1 MKETLLILFLTLFS
15 TQVLAQKEAQEFP
28 WSRAAKIIA
37 ADEAKGTQPKKTEL
51 RPKADSEKR
60 EKKIDV
66 DNNKKSK

>member
-1 MKETLLILFLTLFS
+1 MKETLLILFFTLFS

-37 ADEAKGTQPKKTEL
+37 ADEAKSTQPKKTEL

-60 EKKIDV
+60 EKKTDV
-66 DNNKKSK
+66 GNDKKSK